1 MAENNSHGAEILQAR
16 ERLARAMTRLSTLV
30 GGMASQ
36 LDRLESARADAVGR
50 LKENEALLE
59 RERAITKQRDSLNES
74 AKAEVT
80 AAEEETKKVRAELA
94 ERDRTIRE
102 LNASVELLQHEL
114 DARDTKLGEAAER
127 IGSAED
133 SLSGLKDEHSHI
145 VLQLER
151 LKEERDKAMKD
162 LRTTMQQGENF
173 ALKFTQDERLQ
184 LLKTVDAIIER
195 VDQLSHQNGRK

>member
-1 MAENNSHGAEILQAR
+1 MGEQNNHEAEILQAR
-16 ERLARAMTRLSTLV
+16 ERLARAMARLGTLV
-30 GGMASQ
+30 GGMANQ
-36 LDRLESARADAVGR
+36 LERFESARADAVSR

-59 RERAITKQRDSLNES
+59 RERAITQQRDSLNES
-74 AKAEVT
+74 AKAEVS
-80 AAEEETKKVRAELA
+80 AAEEETKKVSAELA
-94 ERDRTIRE
+94 ERDKTIRE
-102 LNASVELLQHEL
+102 LNASVELLQYEL
-114 DARDTKLGEAAER
+114 DARDTKLSEAAER
-127 IGSAED
+127 IGNAED

-184 LLKTVDAIIER
+184 LLKTIDAIIER
-195 VDQLSHQNGRK
+195 VDQLSHQNGRR